1 MELSLLIARIIGI
14 VYLSFGIGL
23 IISNKYYKREV
34 INIYD
39 NASYILFIG
48 ILASLIG
55 YLIISYHNV
64 WEWSWRVLVTLY
76 GWLALA
82 EGILVLIFPRFVS
95 WIKPMLKPKV
105 IDWVITP
112 ISIFMG
118 LIFVY
123 FGFIH

>member
-64 WEWSWRVLVTLY
+64 WEWNWRVLVTLY

-95 WIKPMLKPKV
+95 WIKPMLKPKI

-112 ISIFMG
+112 ISVFMG

>member
-39 NASYILFIG
+39 NASYVLFIG

-64 WEWSWRVLVTLY
+64 WEWSWRVLVTVY

-95 WIKPMLKPKV
+95 WIKPVLKPKV

-118 LIFVY
+118 LLFIY